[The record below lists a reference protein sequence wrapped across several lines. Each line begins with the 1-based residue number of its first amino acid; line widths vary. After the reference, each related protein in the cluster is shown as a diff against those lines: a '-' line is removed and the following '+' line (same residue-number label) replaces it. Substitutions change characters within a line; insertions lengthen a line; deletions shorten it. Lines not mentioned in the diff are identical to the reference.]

1 MEKIDIN
8 QLVPYERNARVHN
21 PKQVTAIARS
31 IKACGFNNPVLVDEK
46 NVVIAGHGRLAAAKQ
61 LGLKEVPI
69 VRLNHL
75 NEKEK
80 KAYIVADNRLA
91 ERASWDD
98 KLLKL
103 EFQELSVDADFDL
116 SLTGFS
122 TPETDLLLYGS
133 VGAAPE
139 ETYQEPPDILKR
151 VQPGD
156 VWALGRHK
164 VICADSLKPSS
175 FDALLG
181 KEKAD
186 IVVTDVPYNV
196 KINGHVCGNGRA
208 KHPEFAMA
216 SGEMSETE
224 FLQFLKRSFQNMR
237 NYSKDGSLHFSFID
251 WAHVRVMLEAGN
263 VVYDELKN
271 ICVWAKD
278 VGGMGSLYRS
288 RHEMVCVFK
297 YGSAPHCNNIELG
310 KYGRNRTNVWEYP
323 AVRMQSRL
331 SKGAPLLHPTVKPV
345 GLLAD
350 ILLDASQQGD
360 IVLDPFGGSG
370 STLLAA
376 ERTGRTA
383 RVVELSPH
391 YCDVILHRYEKAGG
405 QDVKLIWRTTNENSP
420 KETSIKTGSKKLF
433 IRRRVR

>member
-8 QLVPYERNARVHN
+8 KLVPYERNARVHN
-21 PKQVTAIARS
+21 PKQVNAIARS
-31 IKACGFNNPVLVDEK
+31 IKAFGFNNPVLVDEK
-46 NVVIAGHGRLAAAKQ
+46 NVVIAGHGRWAAAKQ
-61 LGLKEVPI
+61 LGLTEVPI

-75 NEKEK
+75 SEKEK
-80 KAYIVADNRLA
+80 KAYILADNRLA
-91 ERASWDD
+91 ERASWDE
-98 KLLKL
+98 KQLKL
-103 EFQELSVDADFDL
+103 ELQDLSTDVNFDL
-116 SLTGFS
+116 SVTGFE
-122 TPETDLLLYGS
+122 TPETDLLLYGES
-133 VGAAPE
+133 APAQAE
-139 ETYQEPPDILKR
+139 VFQEPPGIPKR

-164 VICADSLKPSS
+164 VICADALQPAS
-175 FDALLG
+175 FEALLG
-181 KEKAD
+181 RERAD

-216 SGEMSETE
+216 SGEMSEEE
-224 FLQFLKRSFQNMR
+224 FRRFLEKSFQNMR
-237 NYSKDGSLHFSFID
+237 EFSKDGSLHFSFID
-251 WAHVRVMLEAGN
+251 WGHARVMLEAGN
-263 VVYDELKN
+263 AVYDELKN

-278 VGGMGSLYRS
+278 AGGMGSLYRS
-288 RHEMVCVFK
+288 RHELVCVFK
-297 YGSAPHCNNIELG
+297 RGSAPHCNNIELG
-310 KYGRNRTNVWEYP
+310 RYGRNRTNVWEYP

-345 GLLAD
+345 GLLSD
-350 ILLDASQQGD
+350 ILLDASRQGD
-360 IVLDPFGGSG
+360 IVLDSFGGSG

-383 RVVELSPH
+383 RLVELSPH

-405 QDVKLIWRTTNENSP
+405 QDVKLIWRASDENSP
-420 KETSIKTGSKKLF
+420 KETSTKTGSKKLF